1 MMLFFRYYTATI
13 GIVNVVT
20 LPIQRLK
27 RRLDASD
34 GLMKRLDAI
43 DDYVT
48 QLDCRTHV
56 RYKCLHGIHWKS
68 SCSTKVSAFRWA
80 QWYWYPTI
88 YGPETIL
95 ILTISSLLFWIIIW
109 PLQGTYLLEVIPI
122 QKKKRSLFQAVTRCF
137 ALSFVSTRNSLRAVS

>member
-1 MMLFFRYYTATI
+1 MVSGSGVLVNHKLADIKLMMLFFRYYTATI

-56 RYKCLHGIHWKS
+56 RYKCLHGIH
-68 SCSTKVSAFRWA
+68 
-80 QWYWYPTI
+80 
-88 YGPETIL
+88 
-95 ILTISSLLFWIIIW
+95 
-109 PLQGTYLLEVIPI
+109 
-122 QKKKRSLFQAVTRCF
+122 
-137 ALSFVSTRNSLRAVS
+137 